1 MNIFNKQL
9 FGSCADWFLAQ
20 SCAKKKEWI
29 KKNTNQTNDIL
40 IDEFLKAIRPDKD
53 GECQGCKDKKNET
66 VAKTI
71 PAEVTKPVA
80 NIDTPGDS
88 PKGNNPVSRRVGKSK
103 GKRV

>member
-9 FGSCADWFLAQ
+9 FGSDADWFLAQ

-40 IDEFLKAIRPDKD
+40 IDEFITAIRPDKD

-71 PAEVTKPVA
+71 PAEVAKPVVD
-80 NIDTPGDS
+80 IDASGDS
-88 PKGNNPVSRRVGKSK
+88 SKGDNPVSGRAGKSK
-103 GKRV
+103 GK